1 MGSEAKLPW
10 REDGIRDKMLKQ
22 SPVHNAL
29 KYLGGNRKERNGA
42 VVRN

>member
-10 REDGIRDKMLKQ
+10 REDRIRGKMLEQ

-29 KYLGGNRKERNGA
+29 ENLGGDQKERNGA
-42 VVRN
+42 IVRN